1 MSSLATDTGDIAL
14 LYTKWANKPVY
25 MELLK
30 ERGMPVVDADELAEA
45 DWQRVTFATVWSPP
59 AGLLAKCPNLRV
71 VQSLG
76 AGVDSLLAAGQV
88 PQELPITRI
97 VDPLMAQR
105 MATWVVWG
113 VISWQRKMEDYAA
126 AQRSCQ
132 WAVDIEARGSN
143 RDNAEVAVGVM
154 GLGVMETTGGCF
166 EPGWL
171 QLLFVC
177 ARQQQQQQQQQQLEA
192 FVRAQDVVVC
202 LLPPTPETTGIINAQ
217 LLSWLRPGSAV
228 INGGRGRQ
236 LIEADLL
243 GALDSGQVDFALL
256 DVFDHEPLPPTSRLS
271 PQTPLALL
279 LLLLLLLLL
288 PPLLLL
294 LLLLQV
300 DFALLDVF
308 DHEPLPP
315 TSRLWSHPRVR
326 ITPHVA
332 SMTTMETAAD
342 QIAANYHSVAAGK
355 GPLEANLVDRNRGY

>member
-154 GLGVMETTGGCF
+154 GLGVMGQATAK
-166 EPGWL
+166 
-171 QLLFVC
+171 QLLAMGYQVSGWSRSSSSHSEC
-177 ARQQQQQQQQQQLEA
+177 TAAGISCYAGQQQLEM
-192 FVRAQDVVVC
+192 FVRAQDVLVC
-202 LLPPTPETTGIINAQ
+202 LLPLTPETTGIINAQ

-243 GALDSGQVDFALL
+243 GALDSG
-256 DVFDHEPLPPTSRLS
+256 
-271 PQTPLALL
+271 
-279 LLLLLLLLL
+279 
-288 PPLLLL
+288 
-294 LLLLQV
+294 QV